1 MGWVITP
8 ATHPI
13 SPFIARFK
21 LVGAHIVGKA
31 HLPCLNARA
40 LIVSE
45 KGNSIFSS
53 VVCPLFLGG
62 WVFRGLVTGG
72 RIS

>member
-8 ATHPI
+8 VTHLI
-13 SPFIARFK
+13 SPFIGLLARFK

-53 VVCPLFLGG
+53 VVCPLLFGG
-62 WVFRGLVTGG
+62 GSSGVW
-72 RIS
+72 